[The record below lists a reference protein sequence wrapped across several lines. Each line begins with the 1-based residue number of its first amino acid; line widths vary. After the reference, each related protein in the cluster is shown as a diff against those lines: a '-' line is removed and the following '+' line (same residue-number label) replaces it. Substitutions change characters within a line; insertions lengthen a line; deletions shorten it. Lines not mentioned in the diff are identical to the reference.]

1 MTAAHCLKQYS
12 LDGDI
17 EHVYDDI
24 TVILGEDSREI
35 SVKCCVGTY
44 IPSRRA

>member
-24 TVILGEDSREI
+24 TVILGEEI